1 MRNDAP
7 REKPAILAAVTVGL
21 LAVSVA
27 LAWLVTQPRK
37 NASQRG
43 AEIISK
49 LAADTLEGYWDASRH
64 TTWFIGRRQNVSP
77 IGWQMRSRN
86 RDSEGM
92 FSGSLLDGRVG
103 ASPQTSRW
111 QTRTDL
117 SGGLYVAR
125 SLDTKGRIVET
136 RIALT
141 DSEVTVVRSS
151 GGQKVTA
158 TAARPD
164 NYVPEGT
171 FPLVLR
177 LAAARDRET
186 MVKMIFDGH
195 AIAGETVRFVNV
207 RLIPAEDNVVRVES
221 SGPGSALTIVYHL
234 DGDHNVDWYAYTAQ
248 GIIYRQC
255 EKELVTKTFEIS
267 DEGASIRSAP

>member
-21 LAVSVA
+21 LAASVA
-27 LAWLVTQPRK
+27 LAWLMTQPRK

-64 TTWFIGRRQNVSP
+64 TTWFIGRRQDVSP

-86 RDSEGM
+86 RESEGM

-103 ASPQTSRW
+103 ASPQTSSW
-111 QTRTDL
+111 QTSGDL
-117 SGGLYVAR
+117 SKGLYVAR
-125 SLDTKGRIVET
+125 SPDTKGRIVET

-141 DSEVTVVRSS
+141 DSEVTVVRRS

-177 LAAARDRET
+177 LAATRGQEAT
-186 MVKMIFDGH
+186 VKMIFDRY
-195 AIAGETVRFVNV
+195 AIAGETVGFVNV
-207 RLIPAEDNVVRVES
+207 RLTPGEDNVVRVES
-221 SGPGSALTIVYHL
+221 SGPGFVMTTVYHF
-234 DGDHNVDWYAYTAQ
+234 DGDHDVDWYAYPAR
-248 GIIYRQC
+248 GVIYRQC
-255 EKELVTKTFEIS
+255 EEELVTKTFEIS
-267 DEGASIRSAP
+267 DEGPATKSAP

>member
-1 MRNDAP
+1 
-7 REKPAILAAVTVGL
+7 VTAGL

-43 AEIISK
+43 AEIIAK
-49 LAADTLEGYWDASRH
+49 LASDTLEGYWDASQH
-64 TTWFIGRRQNVSP
+64 TTWFIGRMQNISP

-86 RDSEGM
+86 RESEGL

-103 ASPQTSRW
+103 ALPQTSRW
-111 QTRTDL
+111 QTKADL
-117 SGGLYVAR
+117 SRGLYVAR

-177 LAAARDRET
+177 LAATRDRET

-195 AIAGETVRFVNV
+195 AIAGETVVFVNV
-207 RLIPAEDNVVRVES
+207 RLTPGEDNVVKVES

-234 DGDHNVDWYAYTAQ
+234 DGDHDVDWYAYTAQ

-267 DEGASIRSAP
+267 DEGASIKSAP